1 MTSPG
6 PRWLTEAD
14 VTSLLDLPAAMAA
27 IEAALVAE
35 ASDAACALEKT
46 HVGFGHGHG
55 LHALGGVLERAGVA
69 GTKTWAHTGGGA
81 APLLVLFDTADGRVL
96 AVIEAF
102 ALGQLRTG
110 AVSGIATDRLARSD
124 AAVLAV
130 VGAGRQALAQVA
142 AVVAARPIREVRVF
156 SLHAE
161 SRDGLAQGIEDD
173 LGVAAV
179 ATNGL
184 DDATSGADVV
194 TLVTRATEPFLYS
207 EHVASGTHI
216 NAVGAITL
224 DRAEFDPALLDR
236 CEVVSCD
243 SVSQARAL
251 SRELGEHFGSND
263 AAWERARPLSWLVA
277 TAQSRPRHADLTLF
291 KAMGIGLADVALGV
305 ACYERAGSE
314 QLGRLLDAPRRV
326 PPLLSARP
334 IGAGSAS

>member
-1 MTSPG
+1 MTNLRPC
-6 PRWLTEAD
+6 WLTEAD
-14 VTSLLDLPAAMAA
+14 VTSLLDLPTAMAA

-35 ASDAACALEKT
+35 ASDAAFGLEKT

-110 AVSGIATDRLARSD
+110 AVSGIATDRLARPD

-161 SRDGLAQGIEDD
+161 SREGLARRVEDD
-173 LGVAAV
+173 LGVPAL
-179 ATNGL
+179 ATSAL
-184 DDATSGADVV
+184 EDATSAADVV
-194 TLVTRATEPFLYS
+194 TLVTRATEPFLHG
-207 EHVASGTHI
+207 EHVVSGTHI

-236 CEVVSCD
+236 CDVVSCD
-243 SVSQARAL
+243 SVNQARAL
-251 SRELGEHFGSND
+251 SRELGEYCGSDD
-263 AAWERARPLSWLVA
+263 AAWERIRPLSGLVA
-277 TAQSRPRHADLTLF
+277 TAQSRPPQADLTLF
-291 KAMGIGLADVALGV
+291 KAMGAGLADVALGV
-305 ACYERAGSE
+305 ACYERASSE
-314 QLGRLLDAPRRV
+314 QFGRLP
-326 PPLLSARP
+326 
-334 IGAGSAS
+334 